1 MNNKNKLFTVVL
13 ILCVISLLLGILSPV
28 NKKIQSK
35 KNSVSIK
42 EIVAQNNKIAVI
54 KLDGVISSES
64 AKTVFG
70 EEENSSLAALSAL
83 NSAEDDKNVK
93 GVILR
98 INSPGGT
105 VGMSQRLYSAVINLR
120 KKKPVIAVMDDIATS
135 GGYYVASAADRI
147 VALPGTMT
155 GSIGVIMST
164 IDAHELLSD
173 KLGIRDN
180 VIKSGEFKDIG
191 SSTRPM
197 TDAEHELLQ
206 DMVNDSFDQFR
217 EAIIKGR
224 IERKDKYA
232 PEKRELTIA
241 NLDKYADGRVFT
253 GRQAVEYGFIDS
265 IGGSR
270 EARAMM
276 IDILKAQRIDVSKDS
291 FVSYGKSSNFFSS
304 LGINPKSS
312 SIESF
317 LPQSLKYSKK
327 PLYLWE

>member
-1 MNNKNKLFTVVL
+1 MYNKNKLFAVVL

-54 KLDGVISSES
+54 ELNGVISSES
-64 AKTVFG
+64 EKNVFV
-70 EEENSSLAALSAL
+70 EENSSLVALSAL

-197 TDAEHELLQ
+197 TDSERELLQ

>member
-1 MNNKNKLFTVVL
+1 M
-13 ILCVISLLLGILSPV
+13 
-28 NKKIQSK
+28 
-35 KNSVSIK
+35 
-42 EIVAQNNKIAVI
+42 
-54 KLDGVISSES
+54 
-64 AKTVFG
+64 
-70 EEENSSLAALSAL
+70 
-83 NSAEDDKNVK
+83 
-93 GVILR
+93 
-98 INSPGGT
+98 
-105 VGMSQRLYSAVINLR
+105 
-120 KKKPVIAVMDDIATS
+120 
-135 GGYYVASAADRI
+135 ASAADRI

-232 PEKRELTIA
+232 PEKRKLTIA

-304 LGINPKSS
+304 LNLNPKSS

>member
-270 EARAMM
+270 EERAMM

-304 LGINPKSS
+304 LNLNPKSS

>member
-1 MNNKNKLFTVVL
+1 M
-13 ILCVISLLLGILSPV
+13 
-28 NKKIQSK
+28 
-35 KNSVSIK
+35 
-42 EIVAQNNKIAVI
+42 
-54 KLDGVISSES
+54 
-64 AKTVFG
+64 
-70 EEENSSLAALSAL
+70 AALSAL

-276 IDILKAQRIDVSKDS
+276 IDILKAQRIEVSKDS

>member
-197 TDAEHELLQ
+197 TDA
-206 DMVNDSFDQFR
+206 
-217 EAIIKGR
+217 
-224 IERKDKYA
+224 
-232 PEKRELTIA
+232 
-241 NLDKYADGRVFT
+241 
-253 GRQAVEYGFIDS
+253 
-265 IGGSR
+265 
-270 EARAMM
+270 
-276 IDILKAQRIDVSKDS
+276 
-291 FVSYGKSSNFFSS
+291 
-304 LGINPKSS
+304 
-312 SIESF
+312 
-317 LPQSLKYSKK
+317 
-327 PLYLWE
+327 

>member
-1 MNNKNKLFTVVL
+1 MYNKNKLFTVVL

-54 KLDGVISSES
+54 ELNGVISSES
-64 AKTVFG
+64 EKNVFV
-70 EEENSSLAALSAL
+70 EENSSLVALSAL

-105 VGMSQRLYSAVINLR
+105 VGMSQRLYSAVFNLR

-232 PEKRELTIA
+232 PEKRKLTIA

>member
-13 ILCVISLLLGILSPV
+13 ILCVISLLLGILAPV

-54 KLDGVISSES
+54 ELNGVISSES
-64 AKTVFG
+64 EKNVFV
-70 EEENSSLAALSAL
+70 EENSSLVALSAL

-232 PEKRELTIA
+232 PEKRKLTIA

-304 LGINPKSS
+304 LNLNPKSS

>member
-54 KLDGVISSES
+54 ELNGVISSES
-64 AKTVFG
+64 EKNVFV
-70 EEENSSLAALSAL
+70 EENSSLVALSAL

-253 GRQAVEYGFIDS
+253 GRQAVECGFIDS

-276 IDILKAQRIDVSKDS
+276 IDILKAQRIEVSKDS

-304 LGINPKSS
+304 LNLNPKSS

>member
-1 MNNKNKLFTVVL
+1 MYNKNKLFTVVL

-54 KLDGVISSES
+54 ELNGVISSES
-64 AKTVFG
+64 EKNVFV
-70 EEENSSLAALSAL
+70 EENSSLVALSAL

-197 TDAEHELLQ
+197 TDSERELLQ

-276 IDILKAQRIDVSKDS
+276 IDILKAQKIDVSKDS

>member
-1 MNNKNKLFTVVL
+1 MYNKNKLFTVVL

-54 KLDGVISSES
+54 ELNGVISSES
-64 AKTVFG
+64 EKNVFV
-70 EEENSSLAALSAL
+70 EENSSLVALSAL

-197 TDAEHELLQ
+197 TDSERELLQ

>member
-1 MNNKNKLFTVVL
+1 MYNKNKLFTVVL

-54 KLDGVISSES
+54 ELNGVISSES
-64 AKTVFG
+64 EKNVFV
-70 EEENSSLAALSAL
+70 EENSSLVALSAL

-197 TDAEHELLQ
+197 TDSEHELLQ